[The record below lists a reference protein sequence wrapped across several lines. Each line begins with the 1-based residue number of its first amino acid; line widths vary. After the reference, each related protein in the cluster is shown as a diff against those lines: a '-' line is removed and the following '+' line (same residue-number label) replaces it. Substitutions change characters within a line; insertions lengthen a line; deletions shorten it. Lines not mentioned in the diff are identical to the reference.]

1 MKHLKYFDEISEYDA
16 FKDSSD
22 YVLPNVSWIEATK
35 SINFNGVVLNLIE
48 LYPNYSYPEVAQ
60 NLYNIFTKYCER
72 LGHSVTNSFSN
83 IRNGSVSVI
92 IDTHPIEQS
101 LYFVYTYMP
110 TENVE
115 IQKLDA
121 DDVTY
126 INSLVLNYK
135 QYREVCN
142 YVSFNEYGDGISYS
156 LQNNRDSSIY

>member
-1 MKHLKYFDEISEYDA
+1 MIHLKYSDGISEYDA
-16 FKDSSD
+16 LKDSSH
-22 YVLPNVSWIEATK
+22 YVGANVSWIEATK

-92 IDTHPIEQS
+92 IDTLPRGQS
-101 LYFVYTYMP
+101 LDFVYTFMP

-115 IQKLDA
+115 IQ
-121 DDVTY
+121 
-126 INSLVLNYK
+126 
-135 QYREVCN
+135 
-142 YVSFNEYGDGISYS
+142 
-156 LQNNRDSSIY
+156 